1 MSILTEG
8 SYFTARAHFLRQK
21 QVTLGAVISY
31 ASADMVERPK
41 TPQTPEKKLFE
52 VTSKII
58 KLRDPVKPGSSTTV
72 ETAWQMPDGA
82 IVKGTYVG
90 APGRWT
96 LQASGAPVRPEMAA
110 QLDAIEA
117 RSLAARTS

>member
-1 MSILTEG
+1 MAET
-8 SYFTARAHFLRQK
+8 
-21 QVTLGAVISY
+21 
-31 ASADMVERPK
+31 PK
-41 TPQTPEKKLFE
+41 TPEKKLFE

-58 KLRDPVKPGSSTTV
+58 KLRDPARQGSSSSTIESV
-72 ETAWQMPDGA
+72 WQMPDGA
-82 IVKGTYVG
+82 ITKGVYVG

-96 LQASGAPVRPEMAA
+96 LQASGAPVKPEMAA

>member
-1 MSILTEG
+1 MAE
-8 SYFTARAHFLRQK
+8 K
-21 QVTLGAVISY
+21 
-31 ASADMVERPK
+31 PK
-41 TPQTPEKKLFE
+41 TPQKKLFE

-58 KLRDPVKPGSSTTV
+58 KLRDAAKQESSTTI
-72 ETAWQMPDGA
+72 ETVWQMADGA
-82 IVKGTYVG
+82 ITRGVYVG

-96 LQASGAPVRPEMAA
+96 LQARGAPMKPEMAA

>member
-1 MSILTEG
+1 
-8 SYFTARAHFLRQK
+8 
-21 QVTLGAVISY
+21 
-31 ASADMVERPK
+31 MVETPK
-41 TPQTPEKKLFE
+41 TPKAPEKKVFE

-58 KLRDPVKPGSSTTV
+58 KLRDPVKQGSSTTV
-72 ETAWQMPDGA
+72 ETVWQMPDGA
-82 IVKGTYVG
+82 IVKGIYVG

>member
-1 MSILTEG
+1 
-8 SYFTARAHFLRQK
+8 
-21 QVTLGAVISY
+21 
-31 ASADMVERPK
+31 MVETPR
-41 TPQTPEKKLFE
+41 TPQAPEKKLFE

-58 KLRDPVKPGSSTTV
+58 KLRDPVQQGSSTTV
-72 ETAWQMPDGA
+72 ETVWQMPDGA
-82 IVKGTYVG
+82 IVKGIYAG

-96 LQASGAPVRPEMAA
+96 LQASGAPVKPEMAA